1 MSSYRI
7 SECTLNENDLPA
19 LAFNNK
25 WKENTKFIEFENAAN
40 LNKKIDN
47 MQNWIYDFD
56 GQLLSIYKESSTDE
70 FIPIQDKRCRDL
82 NYYLNYVLHYIP
94 IITKDTENVTLIKE
108 RFQNFVQAIFTGW
121 IKFKCKREQKVYVPI
136 MFLVKELD
144 DYCENKNAFRE
155 KILKKY
161 DKATCCKYA
170 KHVNEMK
177 RSFHK
182 YISIDQVKKDDASFN
197 IAENCALK
205 NFGKTFPN
213 VICNNDNI
221 SEIETDELQIPPG
234 YEHLT
239 HYQQPM
245 LNGTYPESSINTAPT
260 KIALVSVSTILGA
273 CLSGLYL
280 YRHSFVGSMLRNFQ
294 NRNGISNKDT
304 YDDVNG
310 MFSEGDSNYLD
321 NLQKNNRFHI
331 SYDPM
336 NK

>member
-1 MSSYRI
+1 
-7 SECTLNENDLPA
+7 TLNENDLPA

-47 MQNWIYDFD
+47 MQNWIYDFH